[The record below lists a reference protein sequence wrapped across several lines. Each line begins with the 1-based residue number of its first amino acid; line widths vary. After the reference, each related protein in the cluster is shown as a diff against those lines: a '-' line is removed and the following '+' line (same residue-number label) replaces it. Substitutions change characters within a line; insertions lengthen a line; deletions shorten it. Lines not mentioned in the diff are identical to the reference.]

1 MINIGIRNNLIYP
14 GMFIFFILLRRIDK
28 ALLERMKYYC
38 PFLLAL
44 IKFIS
49 EFIFSLIIYYYLNKK
64 KNSKKKTKIIGIEL
78 IQNEQE
84 LNPVDNEFKIY
95 SLIIFASYF
104 EFVGSISRR
113 YLIPKIYDSYQD
125 KDHIENI
132 DYRVRSIEI
141 CFASFLCYFTLRNR
155 IYKHHKFSLI
165 IIGICLIIVFVTEI
179 IVFLKRFE
187 NFRIFYF
194 ITIILISSI
203 CRAFLDTTEKY
214 LMEYNYIDPFK
225 LLRNEGFID
234 IIFVSFFYFF
244 KEPRNELKKLKYFNR
259 IEILKICILLI
270 IYSILSGFKNIYR
283 LFTIKLY
290 SPMTRALAESILDPI
305 FIIYS
310 LKFENDFRIGKE
322 QKTNW
327 IYFGIIISCSFIM
340 VFCSCVYNEFLVL
353 YCCRLEYQTYLE
365 IKKRAISQEFSYDND
380 DLLDK

>member
-1 MINIGIRNNLIYP
+1 
-14 GMFIFFILLRRIDK
+14 
-28 ALLERMKYYC
+28 
-38 PFLLAL
+38 
-44 IKFIS
+44 
-49 EFIFSLIIYYYLNKK
+49 
-64 KNSKKKTKIIGIEL
+64 
-78 IQNEQE
+78 
-84 LNPVDNEFKIY
+84 
-95 SLIIFASYF
+95 
-104 EFVGSISRR
+104 
-113 YLIPKIYDSYQD
+113 
-125 KDHIENI
+125 
-132 DYRVRSIEI
+132 
-141 CFASFLCYFTLRNR
+141 
-155 IYKHHKFSLI
+155 
-165 IIGICLIIVFVTEI
+165 
-179 IVFLKRFE
+179 
-187 NFRIFYF
+187 
-194 ITIILISSI
+194 
-203 CRAFLDTTEKY
+203 
-214 LMEYNYIDPFK
+214 MEYNYIDPFK

-310 LKFENDFRIGKE
+310 LEFENDFRIGKE
-322 QKTNW
+322 QKINW